1 MLLDSK
7 FQYLGSSHSIDNTQ
21 PGVLR
26 IRTSDLFS
34 LEPYPDLKLHWFG
47 IDVVAVT
54 VKWSSTEMKDMA
66 VIIRSNGKFW
76 CSFFCRQ
83 LWRKKNS
90 HLQSSSS
97 QEFIFP
103 TFAVFDLASIS
114 ISPTF
119 WRNGLKY
126 FSIIGGVLI
135 TFKSLIV
142 LKKDEKNNLRSVHFL
157 STGFISMEWR
167 GVD

>member
-26 IRTSDLFS
+26 IRFVQSGTLSRILSF
-34 LEPYPDLKLHWFG
+34 
-47 IDVVAVT
+47 IDSAVVAVT
-54 VKWSSTEMKDMA
+54 VKWSSLEMKYMA

-76 CSFFCRQ
+76 CCFFCRQ

-90 HLQSSSS
+90 HSQSSSS

-142 LKKDEKNNLRSVHFL
+142 LKKDEKNNLRRVHFL
-157 STGFISMEWR
+157 
-167 GVD
+167 